1 VRVLYDSQRRFVE
14 VTSLFLLPQ
23 WIIVLCLALVV
34 PITQCYA
41 STEADRKLLR
51 AAAAGDVG
59 EVKQCLNSGAN
70 ANIKDDKGQT
80 PLILASAS
88 GHTAIAAILLDKR
101 ADPNLQ
107 SNEGL
112 TALMNASHKNY
123 TDLVKLLVQKG
134 ANVNLRT
141 TQGAPALFYAA
152 IGGHPEIIRELLARG
167 AEIDAKTAN
176 GVTALSAATHH
187 GKLEAAKALLEKMA
201 DPNAKT
207 NEMQTPLI
215 LSARQGHLEMV
226 KLLLSSGSD
235 PDAKDK
241 DGKTALNWC
250 LQNNRMNLVGPILNA
265 SKQLDDG
272 AAYVLLTKLL
282 EHGDVD
288 LMKAVLAKDFQI
300 NNDNKKACIEKTV
313 ERGSPETVILLLSKW
328 PDSDSIG
335 NALKVAVYRRK
346 LDTFKKICAS
356 GPKIESSTAYDTL
369 AVIADVRDK
378 SNSKM
383 LAEVATVLLD
393 RCTIDFKN
401 PGIDKI
407 LVKAVDTNAPL
418 AVLLLKK
425 GANVNSKDRAG
436 NNLLFVATCGQSSEN
451 LNPEIVKSI
460 LERGVSV
467 ATDPLYHAVM
477 KCRPDIAALLL
488 EKKPDLDVSM
498 KHYGLMGTLRQQ
510 LFKLAKGKQCEGE
523 MRRVFQTHGVH
534 GN

>member
-1 VRVLYDSQRRFVE
+1 M
-14 VTSLFLLPQ
+14 
-23 WIIVLCLALVV
+23 VLCLAFVV

-51 AAAAGDVG
+51 AAAAGDVA
-59 EVKQCLNSGAN
+59 EVKQCLNSGADVN
-70 ANIKDDKGQT
+70 VKDDKGQT
-80 PLILASAS
+80 PLVLASAS
-88 GHTAIAAILLDKR
+88 GHTAIASILLDKR

-107 SNEGL
+107 SNDGL

-123 TDLVKLLVQKG
+123 TDLVRLLVQKG

-141 TQGAPALFYAA
+141 TQGVPALTYAA
-152 IGGHPEIIRELLARG
+152 IGGHPEVIRELLARG

-176 GVTALSAATHH
+176 GITALSAASYN
-187 GKLEAAKALLEKMA
+187 GKHEVAKALLEKKA

-207 NEMQTPLI
+207 NELQTPLI
-215 LSARQGHLEMV
+215 LAARQGHLEIA

-250 LQNNRMNLVGPILNA
+250 LQNNKIDLVEPILNA
-265 SKQLDDG
+265 SKRLDDG
-272 AAYVLLTKLL
+272 AAYALLTKSL
-282 EHGDVD
+282 EHGEVD
-288 LMKAVLAKDFQI
+288 LMKAVLAKSFQI
-300 NNDNKKACIEKTV
+300 NNDNKKACIEKAV

-356 GPKIESSTAYDTL
+356 GPNIESSSAYDTL

-383 LAEVATVLLD
+383 LAEMAEVMFN
-393 RCTIDFKN
+393 RCPIDFKN
-401 PGIDKI
+401 LSIDKI
-407 LVKAVDTNAPL
+407 LIKAVDTNAPL

-425 GANVNSKDRAG
+425 GANVNSRDWAG

-451 LNPEIVKSI
+451 MNPEIVKSI
-460 LERGVSV
+460 LERGVTV
-467 ATDPLYHAVM
+467 TTDPLYHAVM
-477 KCRPDIAALLL
+477 KCRPDVAALLL
-488 EKKPDLDVSM
+488 EKKPNLDDSM
-498 KHYGLMGTLRQQ
+498 KRYGLMGTLRQQ
-510 LFKLAKGKQCEGE
+510 LFKLVKGKKCEGE
-523 MRRVFQTHGVH
+523 MMRVFQTHGVH